1 MNDDSLS
8 KYEEQYDQLKKV
20 NKDAEK
26 LRGCMYFWEHELVAF
41 VSVELRSGKTWIDTL
56 EVVKKFR
63 GRHLSSQLLDVA
75 VKKFGATDLRVHK
88 DNEKAIGIFK
98 TYGFKTYDKKGSW
111 LYMSLREDAKAIEPT
126 EDEKSKPI
134 VNNLQTEEI
143 EKHKKSA
150 NESGGNF
157 MIYENDSMDVFLDA
171 ATESIF
177 GKKGVEDLLKH
188 TRKKLVKSLKTES
201 QCDIYLQKI
210 NEESKKFNEA
220 VSTLMSAQ
228 AKFDAG
234 KIDKKEMKT
243 TLKSALSLLNAN
255 CKILNIKL
263 GDVVDDKKAISRQD
277 IASFASYVKGLKGIV
292 KEIKVARK
300 KGIAIES
307 TVGDYDENDE
317 FFEATEASANYY
329 ANKELKAIQKTA
341 KNEYLASQN
350 LKEVAKNPNIDKH
363 TRAWAAKN
371 SHNEIMSANGHARYI
386 NPRNTRA
393 IPSDSKGAKDHYNIT
408 RNIQNNTGEERA
420 LAKKIASSTK
430 AKESAYDEYDD
441 SYLYDDDDYLFESAS
456 NLVDGLF
463 DNEYDF
469 DFDEEDEAEESSSDD
484 RISYGPTRNV
494 SYGPKKYVSL
504 PAGSRPDK
512 FESHHK
518 GEGPRPGNFT
528 VTNTKGISYGPTTK
542 VTRHSRPTG
551 KISYVQSSKESAFD
565 FDFFENGFSSEDDYD
580 EAFEA
585 GKSHDMG
592 YDTTEIGYSMRASRN
607 MNENPVYIKRSI
619 LFAILGS
626 IGITS
631 PIALGLLISWWK
643 KSKTAR
649 TYGGYRFDEACDAL
663 KEIAR
668 LEGRR
673 GKFLSGNTNGK
684 IKEQE
689 RVLKEIDRDRASK
702 GEPSIK
708 KSFKMILADISK
720 YPDSKEYKELMK
732 VLPKKETVDSTLEA
746 AFYTDDTYLF
756 QDEFDDYEDC
766 DYETESAYESAYD
779 ITAGLFEDPD
789 TDYDNFF

>member
-1 MNDDSLS
+1 MIANESVSTNLRRDFQADKKDTISLKSMYNVYMNDDSLS

-26 LRGCMYFWEHELVAF
+26 LRGCMYFWEHELAAF

-157 MIYENDSMDVFLDA
+157 MIYENDSMDVFLDV

-177 GKKGVEDLLKH
+177 GKKSVEDLLRH

-234 KIDKKEMKT
+234 KINKKEMKT

-292 KEIKVARK
+292 KEIKDARK

-371 SHNEIMSANGHARYI
+371 SHNEIISANDHARYI
-386 NPRNTRA
+386 NHRNARA

-408 RNIQNNTGEERA
+408 RDIQNNTGEERA

-430 AKESAYDEYDD
+430 AKESAYDEYDEYDD
-441 SYLYDDDDYLFESAS
+441 SYLYDDNDYLF
-456 NLVDGLF
+456 
-463 DNEYDF
+463 
-469 DFDEEDEAEESSSDD
+469 
-484 RISYGPTRNV
+484 
-494 SYGPKKYVSL
+494 
-504 PAGSRPDK
+504 
-512 FESHHK
+512 
-518 GEGPRPGNFT
+518 
-528 VTNTKGISYGPTTK
+528 
-542 VTRHSRPTG
+542 
-551 KISYVQSSKESAFD
+551 ESAFD
-565 FDFFENGFSSEDDYD
+565 FDFFENSFNTEDDYD
-580 EAFEA
+580 VSALEEFNYNF
-585 GKSHDMG
+585 DRYNG
-592 YDTTEIGYSMRASRN
+592 YEMNDIRLRSKPLSDRISDKLSDKIEERIDASDTKGAGYSTAKSL
-607 MNENPVYIKRSI
+607 VKKIKRKTAKLAADPHNKKLQDQI
-619 LFAILGS
+619 KELNARLKVINTKRVKAGYFAITLES
-626 IGITS
+626 VIDD
-631 PIALGLLISWWK
+631 
-643 KSKTAR
+643 
-649 TYGGYRFDEACDAL
+649 FDEED
-663 KEIAR
+663 
-668 LEGRR
+668 
-673 GKFLSGNTNGK
+673 FL
-684 IKEQE
+684 
-689 RVLKEIDRDRASK
+689 L
-702 GEPSIK
+702 
-708 KSFKMILADISK
+708 
-720 YPDSKEYKELMK
+720 
-732 VLPKKETVDSTLEA
+732 
-746 AFYTDDTYLF
+746 
-756 QDEFDDYEDC
+756 
-766 DYETESAYESAYD
+766 ESAYD
-779 ITAGLFEDPD
+779 IIDDLFEDG

>member
-1 MNDDSLS
+1 MIANESVSTNLRRDFQADKKDTISLKSMYNVYMNDDSLS

-111 LYMSLREDAKAIEPT
+111 LYMSLREDVKTIEPT

-177 GKKGVEDLLKH
+177 GKKSVEDLLKH

-210 NEESKKFNEA
+210 NGESKKFNEA
-220 VSTLMSAQ
+220 VSTLMSTQ

-234 KIDKKEMKT
+234 KIDKKEMKA

-317 FFEATEASANYY
+317 FFEATEASAKQEAYKN
-329 ANKELKAIQKTA
+329 ANNLRKTA
-341 KNEYLASQN
+341 KNAYQSG
-350 LKEVAKNPNIDKH
+350 NIDSAKSWAKKYNDQMEKNKAGRFAGKNSEGNKRYMSDLSKKVNGT
-363 TRAWAAKN
+363 TRALSKN
-371 SHNEIMSANGHARYI
+371 E
-386 NPRNTRA
+386 
-393 IPSDSKGAKDHYNIT
+393 
-408 RNIQNNTGEERA
+408 
-420 LAKKIASSTK
+420 
-430 AKESAYDEYDD
+430 AKESAYDEYDEYDD

-463 DNEYDF
+463 DNEF
-469 DFDEEDEAEESSSDD
+469 DF
-484 RISYGPTRNV
+484 
-494 SYGPKKYVSL
+494 
-504 PAGSRPDK
+504 
-512 FESHHK
+512 
-518 GEGPRPGNFT
+518 
-528 VTNTKGISYGPTTK
+528 
-542 VTRHSRPTG
+542 
-551 KISYVQSSKESAFD
+551 
-565 FDFFENGFSSEDDYD
+565 DYD